1 MAKVR
6 FYTFSVLLNLAFNSK
21 LTAFKCHY
29 EKFFTNALKRI
40 K

>member
-6 FYTFSVLLNLAFNSK
+6 FYTFSVLLNLAFSYK

-29 EKFFTNALKRI
+29 EQFLTYALKRI